1 MNIVK
6 KFCILLFSIILIS
19 FSCSVTAK
27 MDPNMDDEFFNLLSK
42 NDTDNMI
49 EYITKLEK
57 TDPNGYKHHYY
68 TGVMAASNMEFDY
81 ANQFYDAALSK
92 APNNPY
98 IYEYKA
104 LSYIDSKEYD
114 KAIQNATKA
123 AKLVPNERNPYILR
137 MLALMHKGD
146 YGAAGVDIDIILKLP
161 IRNEDLLKQD
171 NIIQYQLLISPETK
185 SFMQLLNN
193 KH

>member
-1 MNIVK
+1 MNFIRN
-6 KFCILLFSIILIS
+6 FCALLLSIILMS
-19 FSCSVTAK
+19 FSCSAIAK

-42 NDTDNMI
+42 NDTNNMI

-68 TGVMAASNMEFDY
+68 TGVMAASNMEFEY

-92 APNNPY
+92 APDNPY

-114 KAIQNATKA
+114 KAIENATKA
-123 AKLVPNERNPYILR
+123 AKLAPNERNPYILR
-137 MLALMHKGD
+137 MLALIHKND
-146 YGAAGVDIDIILKLP
+146 YSAAEADIDTILKLP
-161 IRNEDLLKQD
+161 VRDEDLLKQD
-171 NIIQYQLLISPETK
+171 NIIQYQLLISPKTK
-185 SFMQLLNN
+185 SFMQLLNK